1 VRKSPV
7 GNATQAGEKDY
18 FEEVYYL
25 EYCSSGLASY
35 KSFCMFLEYLLAV
48 VNL

>member
-1 VRKSPV
+1 M

-18 FEEVYYL
+18 FDEVYYL
-25 EYCSSGLASY
+25 EYCSLGLASY
-35 KSFCMFLEYLLAV
+35 KSFCSNMFLEYFLAV